1 MRLPDVLEAAV
12 LEHLSGSRL
21 EAAADG
27 HGLTAS
33 ELSCAVQR
41 YTAAGRTAL
50 VSPPSRWR
58 QLDVEFTDPRDAEQ
72 TAREH
77 LLPVLT
83 ATRAEA
89 AVQPWWF
96 MRKPP
101 GWRVRIAP
109 PAAGDGDLLDEVIAG
124 LERAARWG
132 AVAAWRQVIY
142 EEETTAFGGVFGMD
156 LAHRLFHADSAG
168 LARALLTRRPGWSV
182 PDRIVASLLLMS
194 HLHRAAGLDVH
205 ERADVW
211 AKVAACRDEQPLD
224 NAQAR
229 RLESQARV
237 LLTRDT
243 SSLDPPA
250 VGLDVTWMKDF
261 ADSGAALA
269 QAARAGRLER
279 GLRAVLALHVIF
291 HWNRM
296 GIPADLQAIWSHSAH
311 TALLAD
317 LP

>member
-1 MRLPDVLEAAV
+1 MRRPDVLEAAV
-12 LEHLSGSRL
+12 LEHLAGSRL
-21 EAAADG
+21 EAAAAG
-27 HGLTAS
+27 YGLTAS
-33 ELSCAVQR
+33 ELSGAVER

-50 VSPPSRWR
+50 ATPPSPWR
-58 QLDVEFTDPRDAEQ
+58 QIDVEFTDLQDAEQ
-72 TAREH
+72 TAREY

-83 ATRAEA
+83 APRAET

-101 GWRVRIAP
+101 GWRVRVAP
-109 PAAGDGDLLDEVIAG
+109 PAAADGDLLDEIIAG
-124 LERAARWG
+124 LERAARSG
-132 AVAAWRQVIY
+132 DVAAWRQVIY
-142 EEETTAFGGVFGMD
+142 EEETTAFGGAVGTD

-168 LARALLTRRPGWSV
+168 LARALLARRPAWSV

-224 NAQAR
+224 NALARRQENQAR
-229 RLESQARV
+229 IV
-237 LLTRDT
+237 LTRDT
-243 SSLDPPA
+243 NSLDPPA
-250 VGLDVTWMKDF
+250 VGLDDTWMQDL
-261 ADSGAALA
+261 ADAGAAMA
-269 QAARAGRLER
+269 QAARSGRLER
-279 GLRAVLALHVIF
+279 GPRAVLALHVIF

-296 GIPADLQAIWSHSAH
+296 GIPADLQAIWSRSAH
-311 TALLAD
+311 TALLTE